1 MAKYN
6 LSRYNL
12 AKYNRQTDG
21 GTIVFDRA
29 QADAVFLGQFG
40 LGNKTIDAIQM
51 ATAIDCLAK
60 AAAGTLD
67 SGQFDATI
75 TRVIP
80 SRYIAY
86 GHDTLAATFGEEL
99 SSAAIVKD
107 TTTWTAEFIP
117 EVYLSPKVRDLGIQL
132 DAAIECEAY
141 LGDLIVEHTPLMLY
155 GIFNG
160 VFSAE
165 ALEEISMDLA
175 VTLQPDDVLV
185 IDSDN
190 FRVLLNGENAIKYH
204 SGDWIDELNRMSK
217 SITVAGGGSA
227 LETTIYFQELWL

>member
-6 LSRYNL
+6 LSRFNL
-12 AKYNRQTDG
+12 AKYNRQAD
-21 GTIVFDRA
+21 GTIVFDRI
-29 QADAVFLGQFG
+29 QIDAVFLGQFG
-40 LGNKTIDAIQM
+40 LGQKTIDAIQM
-51 ATAIDCLAK
+51 AAAISGRMQG
-60 AAAGTLD
+60 AAGTLD
-67 SGQFDATI
+67 RGQFDATI
-75 TRVIP
+75 TREIL

-86 GHDTLAATFGEEL
+86 GHDILAATFTEEL

-107 TTTWTAEFIP
+107 TTTWAAEFIP
-117 EVYLSPKVRDLGIQL
+117 ETYLSPRVRDLGTQMDAEL
-132 DAAIECEAY
+132 DCDVY
-141 LGDLIVEHTPLMLY
+141 LGNVVIEPAALMLY

-175 VTLQPDDVLV
+175 VTLQPGDILV

-217 SITVAGGGSA
+217 SITVSGGGSA

>member
-6 LSRYNL
+6 LSRFNL
-12 AKYNRQTDG
+12 AKYNRQAD
-21 GTIVFDRA
+21 GTIVYDRI
-29 QADAVFLGQFG
+29 QIDAVFLGQFG
-40 LGNKTIDAIQM
+40 LGQKTIDAIQM
-51 ATAIDCLAK
+51 AAAISGRMQG
-60 AAAGTLD
+60 AAGTLD
-67 SGQFDATI
+67 RGQFDATI
-75 TRVIP
+75 TREIL

-86 GHDTLAATFGEEL
+86 GHDTLAATFTEEL

-107 TTTWTAEFIP
+107 TTTWAAEFIP
-117 EVYLSPKVRDLGIQL
+117 ETYLSPRVRDLGTQMDAEL
-132 DAAIECEAY
+132 DCDVY
-141 LGDLIVEHTPLMLY
+141 LGNKVIEPAALMLY

-175 VTLQPDDVLV
+175 VTLQPGDILV

-217 SITVAGGGSA
+217 NITVSGGGSA